1 MTEIESREEV
11 TAKVKEHS
19 DIVQIIGEYVD
30 LKRSGTRYLGLCPF
44 HGEKTPSFS
53 IHPGQQFFHCFGCGE
68 SGDVFSFVMKYHNL
82 SFPEA
87 LKQLA
92 ERYHI
97 DLPQRAR
104 SRDEEERAAKRA
116 QLYAVNG
123 KAADLY
129 RAYLVEARGAEA
141 GRAYLRERGVDEPLQ
156 ARFGIGYAPATEAEG
171 WNFLGTRLTATELPA
186 AAKLGL
192 LIEKERGGSYDRFR
206 DRIVFPI
213 ADTMGRICGFG
224 GRIVG
229 PGQPKYLNSPESEVF
244 NKSRLLLGLYQ
255 VKEEIRRQNQVVL
268 VEGNFD
274 LVSLVGHG
282 LAHVVAPLGT
292 ALTREQLRLVKRF
305 TDKVILLFDSD
316 NAGKKA
322 AVRAAA
328 LFFAEQLS
336 ARVALL
342 PPGHDPDSFVR
353 KEGLAALNR
362 LLEAAQTLPEFV
374 FDHWAAEYGLGLDG
388 KSRIVEEM
396 RPLIT
401 AAASPLQ
408 RSLCLAH
415 FAEKL
420 GIDVRQLED
429 HFRTGSATPP
439 ALSTPSS
446 IKTVEAAQVPL
457 ALAQKQ
463 MIEFMLLHPRDFTR
477 LQESGLRECLTGTVG
492 EILFLQMADL
502 LSRNPGAEPEELL
515 GTLPRG
521 AERDLVA
528 DLLANASLRSP
539 AVDGEEKEN
548 GLGDLLKYLED
559 FQLKKASEALT
570 EQLLRAQQEGNL
582 ALLDQLM
589 AEKLRL
595 VQRLHGEHFSAVKP

>member
-1 MTEIESREEV
+1 MAEIESREEV
-11 TAKVKEHS
+11 TVKVKEHS

-53 IHPGQQFFHCFGCGE
+53 VHPGQQFFHCFGCGE
-68 SGDVFSFVMKYHNL
+68 SGDVFSFLMKYHNL

-92 ERYHI
+92 ERYRI

-129 RAYLVEARGAEA
+129 RAYLLEARGAEA
-141 GRAYLRERGVDEPLQ
+141 ARAYLRQRGVDEPLQ
-156 ARFGIGYAPATEAEG
+156 ARFGIGYAPATEVEG
-171 WNFLGTRLTATELPA
+171 WNFLGTRLTAAEVPA

-342 PPGHDPDSFVR
+342 PSGHDPDSFVR
-353 KEGLAALNR
+353 EEGLAALNR
-362 LLEAAQTLPEFV
+362 LLAGAQTLPEFV

-388 KSRIVEEM
+388 KSRIVEQM

-420 GIDVRQLED
+420 GIEVRQLED
-429 HFRTGSATPP
+429 HFRTGSAPGIPTPP
-439 ALSTPSS
+439 PK
-446 IKTVEAAQVPL
+446 KTAEATQVPL
-457 ALAQKQ
+457 SLAEKQ
-463 MIEFMLLHPRDFTR
+463 MVEFMLLHPGDFPR
-477 LQESGLRECLTGTVG
+477 LQESGLRLCLTGTVG

-502 LSRNPGAEPEELL
+502 LSRNPLAEPEELL

-528 DLLANASLRSP
+528 DLLANASLRFP
-539 AVDGEEKEN
+539 AVDGEEEN
-548 GLGDLLKYLED
+548 GLADLLKYLED

-570 EQLLRAQQEGNL
+570 ERLLLAQQEGNL

-595 VQRLHGEHFSAVKP
+595 VQKLHGERF